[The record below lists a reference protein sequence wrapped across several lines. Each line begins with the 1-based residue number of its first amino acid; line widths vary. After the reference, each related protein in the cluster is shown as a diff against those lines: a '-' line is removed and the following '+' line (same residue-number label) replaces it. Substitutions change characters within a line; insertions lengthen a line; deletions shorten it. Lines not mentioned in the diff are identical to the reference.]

1 VPVYVWF
8 GGGNVVRATSDGY
21 TLRLLSPVVSTAGVV
36 DVTVRFTTS
45 RSHELVLAQAF
56 TFGDAA
62 AAVPALSG
70 LLAREAAL
78 GGADESALKYAAA
91 YALGRIGPASAPAV
105 EALRSLSKSEDELMA
120 SVAIWAL
127 LKIEPDNKA
136 QVESAVPVLRKA
148 LQKLGHE
155 VIEAKDGQEA
165 WALMEAE
172 PVRVIVSDWMM
183 PNLSGLEL
191 CRKLRARSGSEYVY
205 FILITAN
212 SADSANRIEA
222 ADAGVDD
229 FLSKPLNVEELWM
242 RLRVAE
248 RILRFATQVRQLEEL
263 LPICSY
269 CKKIRDDQNY
279 WQQMEGYINERTGS
293 EFSHSVCP
301 DCMVRVVQPEI
312 DKMRAERV
320 IKKP

>member
-1 VPVYVWF
+1 MKI
-8 GGGNVVRATSDGY
+8 
-21 TLRLLSPVVSTAGVV
+21 L
-36 DVTVRFTTS
+36 
-45 RSHELVLAQAF
+45 
-56 TFGDAA
+56 
-62 AAVPALSG
+62 
-70 LLAREAAL
+70 
-78 GGADESALKYAAA
+78 
-91 YALGRIGPASAPAV
+91 AV
-105 EALRSLSKSEDELMA
+105 EDDA
-120 SVAIWAL
+120 VARA
-127 LKIEPDNKA
+127 
-136 QVESAVPVLRKA
+136 VLRRA

-155 VIEAKDGQEA
+155 VIEAKDGREA
-165 WALMEAE
+165 WASMEAE

-183 PNLSGLEL
+183 PQLSGLEL
-191 CRKLRARSGSEYVY
+191 CRRLRARAGEEYVY

-248 RILRFATQVRQLEEL
+248 RILQFATQVRLLEEL

-279 WQQMEGYINERTGS
+279 WQQMESYINERTGS

-301 DCMVRVVQPEI
+301 DCVVRVVQPQL